1 MEAEKAL
8 KPRVHY
14 GWVVLGVGTLGVFTS
29 LGMARMGYSM
39 ILPAMQRG
47 LGLDNMAAG
56 ALATANL
63 TGYLVLA
70 LIGGALASRFGPCRV
85 IVAGVFVTG
94 AAMVL
99 TGLARNFPEAMLW
112 RAVCGIGS
120 GATNV
125 PVLGLVPAWFALRR
139 RGLASGI
146 AVSGSSLALITM
158 GPGVPALL
166 AMYGGYGWRVC
177 WLWCG
182 GLGIA
187 IAFLSLALLR
197 RRPQDMGLLPVGA
210 EETAVPVA
218 ASGSPAPLDWGAVY
232 KSGAVWHLGIVY
244 VAYGFSYLVYMTFFN
259 KALIAEGGYTTQA
272 AGNLFMMMGWLSL
285 ACGLLWGSVSDRIG
299 RKYTMVIIYMIQA
312 LSYALFALWPVS
324 AGFTLSAVLFGLTA
338 WSIPAVVAAQCG
350 DMLGARMAP
359 AALGFV
365 TLFLGVG
372 QALGPVVAG
381 AMADAT
387 GSYLPAVLLAGGVA
401 VAGAIGAG
409 FLRAVEVCAEE

>member
-1 MEAEKAL
+1 MGAEKAL
-8 KPRVHY
+8 KPRLHY

-29 LGMARMGYSM
+29 LGMARLGYSI
-39 ILPAMQRG
+39 ILPAMQKG

-70 LIGGALASRFGPCRV
+70 LVGGALASRFGPCRV

-94 AAMVL
+94 VAMVL
-99 TGLARNFPEAMLW
+99 TGLARSFPEAMVW
-112 RAVCGIGS
+112 RTVSGIGS

-125 PVLGLVPAWFALRR
+125 PVMGLVQAWFALRR

-166 AMYGGYGWRVC
+166 ATYGGYGWQAC

-182 GLGIA
+182 GLAIA
-187 IAFLSLALLR
+187 IALLSVALLR
-197 RRPQDMGLLPVGA
+197 TRPQDMGLLPVG
-210 EETAVPVA
+210 
-218 ASGSPAPLDWGAVY
+218 GDQLPAPAAKVPARLDWSSVY
-232 KSGAVWHLGIVY
+232 RSGAVWHLGGVY
-244 VAYGFSYLVYMTFFN
+244 VAYGFSYLIYMTFFN

-272 AGNLFMMMGWLSL
+272 AGNLFMLVGWLSV

-299 RKYTMVIIYMIQA
+299 RKYTLMIIYVVQA
-312 LSYALFALWPVS
+312 GSYALFALWPVP
-324 AGFTLSAVLFGLTA
+324 AGFTASAVLFGLTA

-365 TLFLGVG
+365 TLFLGIG
-372 QALGPVVAG
+372 QALGPMVAG

-387 GSYLPAVLLAGGVA
+387 GSYLPAVLVAGGVA
-401 VAGAIGAG
+401 LAGAIGAG
-409 FLRAVEVCAEE
+409 SMREVRVCLEE